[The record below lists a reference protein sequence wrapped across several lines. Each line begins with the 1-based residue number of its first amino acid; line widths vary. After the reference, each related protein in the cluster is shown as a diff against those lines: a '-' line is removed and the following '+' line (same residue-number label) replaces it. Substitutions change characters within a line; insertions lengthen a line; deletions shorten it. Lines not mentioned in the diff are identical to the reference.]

1 MDQKLLI
8 NHARFKKKP
17 KVGGDTGENKYP
29 DFFNNYAKK
38 NYVLVDNNCL
48 CGKNN
53 DQLIANYD
61 RYSVKFD
68 TVICKNCGLIRALKY
83 FSEENVSDFY
93 KNHYRD
99 IANQLYILPHKIY
112 EKQIEQGLKRYELI
126 KEKSNVKIEGLK
138 ILDLGG
144 GAGGTLEH
152 FKNLNDVYLADFH
165 DPYLDY
171 AKGKGIY
178 VIKGGLKE
186 ISFKPDIIIFS
197 HVIEHWNNFE
207 NEIKNLINIQKI
219 NKTINYIEF
228 PGVDSLKLGRREGD
242 FFKDIHIPHVY
253 YFSSY
258 VFENLMNRYGFEK
271 LYIDSSISSL
281 FIYTGVKKELKN
293 HFNQVKDDLLKA
305 EFTRKKQIIKKII
318 KIFIPEKILSL
329 RLRFKKWFKEF

>member
-112 EKQIEQGLKRYELI
+112 EKHAC
-126 KEKSNVKIEGLK
+126 SNDWNDARFWLFRWICKDNQPN
-138 ILDLGG
+138 DL
-144 GAGGTLEH
+144 
-152 FKNLNDVYLADFH
+152 
-165 DPYLDY
+165 
-171 AKGKGIY
+171 
-178 VIKGGLKE
+178 
-186 ISFKPDIIIFS
+186 
-197 HVIEHWNNFE
+197 
-207 NEIKNLINIQKI
+207 QC
-219 NKTINYIEF
+219 
-228 PGVDSLKLGRREGD
+228 
-242 FFKDIHIPHVY
+242 
-253 YFSSY
+253 
-258 VFENLMNRYGFEK
+258 
-271 LYIDSSISSL
+271 
-281 FIYTGVKKELKN
+281 
-293 HFNQVKDDLLKA
+293 
-305 EFTRKKQIIKKII
+305 
-318 KIFIPEKILSL
+318 
-329 RLRFKKWFKEF
+329 